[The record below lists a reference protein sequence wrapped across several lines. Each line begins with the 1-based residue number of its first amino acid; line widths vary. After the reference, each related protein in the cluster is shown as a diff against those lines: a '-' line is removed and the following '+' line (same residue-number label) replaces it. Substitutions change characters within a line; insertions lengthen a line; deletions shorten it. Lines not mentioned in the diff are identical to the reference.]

1 MHKSVTLWGKMQ
13 LSFILITK
21 YNFLVDPFGVTNQA
35 KYQGY
40 LEFITKVGIA
50 LAEVTKEL
58 QGSFTL
64 QKHYISLPTLAHYA

>member
-1 MHKSVTLWGKMQ
+1 MQ

-21 YNFLVDPFGVTNQA
+21 HNFLVDPFGVTNQA

-40 LEFITKVGIA
+40 LEFITKIGIG
-50 LAEVTKEL
+50 LAEVTLEL

-64 QKHYISLPTLAHYA
+64 QKHCISLPTLTHFA

>member
-1 MHKSVTLWGKMQ
+1 MQ

-21 YNFLVDPFGVTNQA
+21 HNFLVDPFGVTNQA

-40 LEFITKVGIA
+40 LEFITKVGPA